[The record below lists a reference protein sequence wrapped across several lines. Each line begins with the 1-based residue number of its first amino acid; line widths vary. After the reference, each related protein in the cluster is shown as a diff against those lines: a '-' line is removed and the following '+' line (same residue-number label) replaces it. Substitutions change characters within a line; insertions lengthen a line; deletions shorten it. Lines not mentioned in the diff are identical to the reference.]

1 MHNLEL
7 IEDAVRF
14 IRNRVSSTP
23 RVGIILGTGLSGFAE
38 ELTEKQEIPYRR
50 IPNFVESTV
59 AGHAGKLVFGLLE
72 GLPVVMMAG
81 RFHYYE
87 GYTLQEVT
95 FPVRVLKYLGVERML
110 ITNVSGALRPEL
122 KAGDIL
128 IVKDHINL
136 LPSNP
141 LRGPNDER
149 IGARFPDMTQVY
161 DKEIIVLAEQIAR
174 LNNINVHTGVY
185 VSMPGPSLETPAERK
200 FLQIIGADVVGMST
214 VPEVIVC
221 KHMGLPV
228 NVFSIISNELNLETS
243 MEEVIA
249 VAKSGEPRLRTL
261 IKSILAGVMRLV
273 GKLNHITHCLIN

>member
-14 IRNRVSSTP
+14 IRTRVSSTP
-23 RVGIILGTGLSGFAE
+23 KVGIILGTGLSGFAE

-59 AGHAGKLVFGLLE
+59 AGHPGKLVFGLLQ
-72 GLPVVMMAG
+72 GIPVVMMAG
-81 RFHYYE
+81 RFHFYE
-87 GYTLQEVT
+87 GYSLQEVT

-110 ITNVSGALRPEL
+110 ITNVSGALRDEY
-122 KAGDIL
+122 KEGDIL

-149 IGARFPDMTQVY
+149 IGPRFPDMTHVY
-161 DKEIIVLAEQIAR
+161 DTDVIAR
-174 LNNINVHTGVY
+174 AQSVGQANDFKIHTGVY

-200 FLQIIGADVVGMST
+200 FLQIIGADAVGMST

-228 NVFSIISNELNLETS
+228 NVFSIISNELNKETT

-249 VAKSGEPRLRTL
+249 VAKAGEPNLRSL
-261 IKSILAGVMRLV
+261 IKSILSPVE
-273 GKLNHITHCLIN
+273 

>member
-1 MHNLEL
+1 MHKLEL
-7 IEDAVRF
+7 IDDAVRF
-14 IRNRVSSTP
+14 IRARVSISP

-50 IPNFVESTV
+50 IPHFVESTV
-59 AGHAGKLVFGLLE
+59 AGHPGKLVFGFLD
-72 GLPVVMMAG
+72 GIPVVMMAG

-87 GYTLQEVT
+87 GYTLPEVT
-95 FPVRVLKYLGVERML
+95 FPVRVLKYLGVERMM
-110 ITNVSGALRPEL
+110 ITNVSGALRQEY
-122 KAGDIL
+122 KEGDIL

-149 IGARFPDMTQVY
+149 IGPRFPDMTQAY
-161 DKEIIVLAEQIAR
+161 DQEIISKAEQLGR
-174 LNNINVHTGVY
+174 STNLKVHTGVY
-185 VSMPGPSLETPAERK
+185 VSMPGPSLETKAERR
-200 FLQIIGADVVGMST
+200 FLQIIGADAVGMST

-228 NVFSIISNELNLETS
+228 NVFSIISNELNKETS

-249 VAKSGEPRLRTL
+249 VAKSGEPNLRRL
-261 IKSILAGVMRLV
+261 IKGLLPAVNEIRG
-273 GKLNHITHCLIN
+273 N